1 MFFTLSY
8 PKIIALKS
16 IFDSTND
23 ETKSDKGEHVLAIFK
38 SNN

>member
-16 IFDSTND
+16 IFDSTDD
-23 ETKSDKGEHVLAIFK
+23 EIKSYKGEHVLGIFK